1 MVSSGAVTR
10 GGVISLGEY
19 SVRTFHIIMT
29 REMFP
34 VSTLVL
40 WSVDLLGHI
49 TSHQLTFPV
58 YKSMVS
64 QFMKTSSLEFFLF

>member
-40 WSVDLLGHI
+40 WSVDHLGHI

-64 QFMKTSSLEFFLF
+64 HFMKASSLEFFLF